1 MNDVS
6 HSAKNQILSALPAD
20 AFERLRPHLEH
31 VDLPLSKVLYGVEE
45 KIKHIYFPEAAM
57 VSVVAYTSDGQGS
70 EVAVIGNE
78 GVTGVSALFG
88 DGVSQFEN
96 FTQLAGGAHRIE
108 LKLIKE
114 EFSRGGA
121 LHDNLL
127 RFTGKMLVQTS
138 QIALCNRLHTTD
150 KRLSRWLLMCHDR
163 AGSDVLRLTQEFLS
177 IMLGAN
183 RTTVTMTA
191 IALQDSGFIS
201 YTRGKI
207 TILDRPG
214 MEAFTCDCYHVV
226 KTAYEKN

>member
-6 HSAKNQILSALPAD
+6 HSTKNQILSALPAD
-20 AFERLRPHLEH
+20 VVERLRPNLEV
-31 VDLPLSKVLYGVEE
+31 VDLPLGEVLYGVEE
-45 KIKHIYFPEAAM
+45 KIKYIYFPDTAM
-57 VSVVAYTSDGQGS
+57 ISVVAYTPDGQGS

-78 GVTGVSALFG
+78 GATGVSALM
-88 DGVSQFEN
+88 GVDTSDFEN
-96 FTQLAGGAHRIE
+96 FTQLAGSAARIE
-108 LKLIKE
+108 LKVIQD
-114 EFSRGGA
+114 EFSRGQA

-127 RFTGKMLVQTS
+127 RFTSKMMIQIS

-163 AGSDVLRLTQEFLS
+163 AGSDILRLTQEFLA

-191 IALQDSGFIS
+191 IALQDTGFIS

-207 TILDRPG
+207 TIHDRPG
-214 MEAFTCDCYHVV
+214 LEAFTCDCYRVIR
-226 KTAYEKN
+226 TAYEKN